1 MVVKEDLLL
10 QVQVQVRQVDQAGA
24 EQDPVQVVELEIN
37 LLLQILQH
45 LLKDLMVELTLDLYP
60 VYKWEAAAEAA
71 AVEMV
76 EMVDQ
81 AMVDQV
87 ETAALLVDNLEMA
100 QAVVQEMHLQIVE
113 VELEEE
119 ELTQMEELLV
129 MEDLEQL

>member
-1 MVVKEDLLL
+1 MVKEDLLL

-81 AMVDQV
+81 AMVV
-87 ETAALLVDNLEMA
+87 MV
-100 QAVVQEMHLQIVE
+100 
-113 VELEEE
+113 
-119 ELTQMEELLV
+119 V
-129 MEDLEQL
+129 MELNFQLV